1 MKNRFAC
8 WFLFALT
15 LAVAA
20 IEYGPAIAQQ
30 TPLRKITLAP
40 AGDGLHFTPL
50 HVAINGG
57 FFKQEGLE
65 VDWVNVASGPR
76 TAAAIM
82 SGSAHLAPLGFFEV
96 IKTAMEGGNLVAL
109 STEYNTYA
117 MTLVL
122 SKDALAKTG
131 ITENMPIDEK
141 IKRLNGLRIGI
152 SSAGSSTDAFARS
165 LFLARNLNPDQ
176 QIKLQP
182 IGDGAAIYAAFE
194 RGLTD
199 GFVWSAPMPELAV
212 VKGLGQIAI
221 SPFRNEVPELKDVAY
236 GVLVTSRETLA
247 KEPALLRSAI
257 RAYTRALKLIKENPE
272 EARRLVRMRFPD
284 VDEGAFNLAFDT
296 YRRGIPDTAVI
307 TPEQVQHTVDWRN
320 LGAKSPIT
328 GKYETVVAP
337 EIAKE
342 AMKDVFGK

>member
-1 MKNRFAC
+1 MKSRIAYQ
-8 WFLFALT
+8 WLIAIT
-15 LAVAA
+15 LVIGGLGLESAT
-20 IEYGPAIAQQ
+20 AQQ
-30 TPLRKITLAP
+30 APLRKITLAP

-50 HVAINGG
+50 HVAINAGY
-57 FFKQEGLE
+57 FKQEGLD

-82 SGSAHLAPLGFFEV
+82 SGSAHIAPLGFFEV

-117 MTLVL
+117 MSLVL
-122 SKDALAKTG
+122 SKDAMAKTG
-131 ITENMPIDEK
+131 ITEKMPIDEK
-141 IKRLNGLRIGI
+141 VKRLNGLRIGI

-182 IGDGAAIYAAFE
+182 IGDGAAIFAAFE

-247 KEPALLRSAI
+247 KEPALLKSAI
-257 RAYTRALKLIKENPE
+257 RAYTRALKLIKDNPE
-272 EARRLVRMRFPD
+272 EARRLTRMRFSD
-284 VDEGAFNLAFDT
+284 VDEAAFNLAFDT
-296 YRRGIPDTAVI
+296 YRRGIPDSAVI
-307 TPEQVQHTVDWRN
+307 TPEQVQHTVEWRN
-320 LGAKSPIT
+320 LGAKSPISA
-328 GKYETVVAP
+328 KYETVVAP